1 MITYPIADNKQPNR
15 FYYGI
20 GTYVS
25 TDPKDKGIVLSLKDA
40 DCMSE
45 TRAYVPIDELDKLI
59 ANLIKYKKE
68 L

>member
-1 MITYPIADNKQPNR
+1 Y
-15 FYYGI
+15 YYGI

-25 TDPKDKGIVLSLKDA
+25 TNPKDKGIVLSLKDA
-40 DCMSE
+40 GSMSE
-45 TRAYVPIDELDKLI
+45 TRAYVPVDELDKLI

>member
-25 TDPKDKGIVLSLKDA
+25 TDSKDKGIVLSLKDA
-40 DCMSE
+40 DSMSE
-45 TRAYVPIDELDKLI
+45 TRAYFPNDELDKLI
-59 ANLIKYKKE
+59 ANLLKYKKE

>member
-15 FYYGI
+15 YYYGI

-25 TDPKDKGIVLSLKDA
+25 TNPKDKGIVLSLKDA
-40 DCMSE
+40 GSMSE
-45 TRAYVPIDELDKLI
+45 TRAYVPVDELDKLI